1 MKGKLLHKY
10 ILKTAAFLLIT
21 MPLWAFGFPPP
32 PSQQQTQTIDGIMGT
47 ILRWINDAFLVVMAL
62 AFLFF
67 LWGLAKFILKAGEP
81 EERKKGYQVMLWG
94 IIAFVVMSGI
104 WGIVALV
111 ERSFGIGGEGTEYL
125 EDRVPEIESG
135 GF

>member
-1 MKGKLLHKY
+1 MKEKLLHKY
-10 ILKTAAFLLIT
+10 ILKIAAFLLIT
-21 MPLWAFGFPPP
+21 MPLWAFGSPAATLANA
-32 PSQQQTQTIDGIMGT
+32 STTIDGIMGN

-125 EDRVPEIESG
+125 EDRVPEIDRK
-135 GF
+135 

>member
-1 MKGKLLHKY
+1 MGKRSLRSYRILAVFFAICGLLV
-10 ILKTAAFLLIT
+10 LPLIT
-21 MPLWAFGFPPP
+21 FGSPPP
-32 PSQQQTQTIDGIMGT
+32 PTTVDT
-47 ILRWINDAFLVVMAL
+47 LINDILYWIHQATLIVMAL

-111 ERSFGIGGEGTEYL
+111 ERSFGIGGEETEYL
-125 EDRVPEIESG
+125 EDQVPEIERG
-135 GF
+135 DF